1 MLAGV
6 VLISACSH
14 DSSVPPFT
22 ASGYADNQGAM
33 RIWRLDSN
41 GEVHLLAAFS
51 PWRHGNTSTSEYRW
65 QGDRLTLIELNVY
78 GKPTEHI
85 RARFDDQGELSFMQR
100 EVDGQKQQL
109 SSDQVALYRYRA
121 TQIRQ
126 TSDALRQGRVVLRQ
140 GRWHANQTVTTCEG
154 QTVKPDLDARA
165 LAHIER
171 RQNHSSVEVSVA
183 WLEASDGA
191 QLLLVANEDFCTG
204 SRRKNLL
211 TSCQRRFA
219 LSARL
224 PFPLSSST
232 IRFSEAGSRTSSVTG
247 WRADDKKRATPE

>member
-1 MLAGV
+1 MAVNSFKEGAVSPLSFIWRRFAGLAGV
-6 VLISACSH
+6 LLLTACSH
-14 DSSVPPFT
+14 NSALPPFT
-22 ASGYADNQGAM
+22 ASGYADTQGAV
-33 RIWRLDSN
+33 RIWRKDSG
-41 GEVHLLAAFS
+41 GETHLLATFS
-51 PWRHGNTSTSEYRW
+51 PWHSGSTSTSEYRW

-140 GRWHANQTVTTCEG
+140 GRWHANHTVTTCEG

-183 WLEASDGA
+183 WLEASEGA
-191 QLLLVANEDFCTG
+191 QLLLVANEDFCTWQPQE
-204 SRRKNLL
+204 K
-211 TSCQRRFA
+211 TF
-219 LSARL
+219 
-224 PFPLSSST
+224 
-232 IRFSEAGSRTSSVTG
+232 
-247 WRADDKKRATPE
+247 